1 MRLQTA
7 SAEDI
12 LVKKLWWTKLG
23 PSERQMNDAAGIVK
37 VQAGSLDVEYVERWV
52 AVLELDEQWQE
63 VLRRVG

>member
-1 MRLQTA
+1 
-7 SAEDI
+7 
-12 LVKKLWWTKLG
+12 
-23 PSERQMNDAAGIVK
+23 MNDAAGIVK